1 MLKHSIWV
9 GIAMAALGFAGARAE
24 DVAEFYRGKQINMF
38 IGSAPG
44 GGFDAYGRLV
54 ARHIGNHIPGNPT
67 VVPQNMPGA
76 GQTRAAGHVYSVA
89 PKDGTAV
96 AAVSPGALL
105 TPLLG
110 GPTVQYDPS
119 KFLYLGS
126 ANGDIYICVVRPD
139 APVQTFKQAF
149 DTELII
155 GVSSGTTRDMPTVLK
170 NVLGAKLKLVTGYP
184 GTKEVTLALQRNEVQ
199 GLCGWGYASLIAQY
213 PDWIPQGVVK
223 MLVQEST
230 VGHPDLNKAGVPRAV
245 DFAKT
250 PEDRQVLEL
259 VYSQGL
265 FGRPYIVA
273 PEVPKERVEALRK
286 AFMAAMKDPNLI
298 ADAKKM
304 NLEIDPMPGEEVQ
317 ALVQKAYA
325 SPANVVERAKKALDI
340 PETSN

>member
-1 MLKHSIWV
+1 MLKVWAAA
-9 GIAMAALGFAGARAE
+9 GLAIATLGVSDGRAE
-24 DVAEFYRGKQINMF
+24 DVADFYKGKQINIF

-89 PKDGTAV
+89 PKDGTSI

-110 GPTVQYDPS
+110 GPKIQYDPA

-126 ANGDIYICVVRPD
+126 ANGDIYICVIRPD
-139 APVQTFKQAF
+139 APVKAFKDALA
-149 DTELII
+149 TELIV

-184 GTKEVTLALQRNEVQ
+184 GTKEITLALQRNEVQ
-199 GLCGWGYASLIAQY
+199 GLCGFGYASLITQY
-213 PDWIPQGVVK
+213 PDWIANGVVK
-223 MLVQEST
+223 VLVQEST

-245 DFAKT
+245 EFAKT

-265 FGRPYIVA
+265 FGRPFIVA
-273 PEVPKERVEALRK
+273 PEVPKDRVAALRK

-298 ADAKKM
+298 AEAQKM
-304 NLEIDPMPGEEVQ
+304 NLEIDPMPGDEVQ
-317 ALVQKAYA
+317 ALVAKVYA
-325 SPANVVERAKKALDI
+325 SPAQVVERAKKAL
-340 PETSN
+340 EVQE